1 MVYFHTFFSLQV
13 RLPIKDHGHWL
24 DSPTELVVHDSV
36 AEPVFRQSK
45 GLETTTSI
53 EYLTETPYHSD
64 SENDQV
70 LHEPL
75 LINDRAYD
83 YDDYYYDDYYY
94 DDEIFADNLQNDTRT
109 PRTPRSFDEKPRIGR
124 RILSAGKKSKGF
136 ESIDER

>member
-1 MVYFHTFFSLQV
+1 M
-13 RLPIKDHGHWL
+13 
-24 DSPTELVVHDSV
+24 VHDAV

-53 EYLTETPYHSD
+53 EYLTETPYHS
-64 SENDQV
+64 ENDQV

-83 YDDYYYDDYYY
+83 YDSDYYYDDYYY
-94 DDEIFADNLQNDTRT
+94 DDEIFADNLRNDTSDQRT

-124 RILSAGKKSKGF
+124 RILSAGKQFPVFPIKLEKNC
-136 ESIDER
+136 